1 MYHLRIN
8 DKSLFFHYWM
18 GVVEYFENKGLTDK
32 DYLNTAYRGGAYI
45 GNYNFYLHQ
54 IVDMGVLHI
63 KNPSLCEEGDD
74 YVIIELEQIK
84 FSDTK

>member
-1 MYHLRIN
+1 
-8 DKSLFFHYWM
+8 M

-32 DYLNTAYRGGAYI
+32 DYLNTAFGD
-45 GNYNFYLHQ
+45 YNLYLHQ

>member
-8 DKSLFFHYWM
+8 DKSLFFHYWT
-18 GVVEYFENKGLTDK
+18 GVLEYFENKGLTDK
-32 DYLNTAYRGGAYI
+32 DYLNTAFGD
-45 GNYNFYLHQ
+45 YNFYLHQ